1 MKADGDVPAKKLD
14 GIERV
19 IPRRE
24 RFRLPGLVVCIRD
37 FTKFFQEEE
46 IFGVPVLRAS
56 EKHGYFCDHPQPLS
70 QQLRTDRG
78 SERGW
83 HDGTNS
89 SARISLCL
97 DMERLLCHKRN
108 RDIRTS
114 GFPRLFEGVHSHF
127 NWNWAGWWR
136 TDQEPAR

>member
-56 EKHGYFCDHPQPLS
+56 EKHGYFAIIRSLS
-70 QQLRTDRG
+70 LNSFVQIVEAR
-78 SERGW
+78 E
-83 HDGTNS
+83 DGMMVLIHQH
-89 SARISLCL
+89 AYLC
-97 DMERLLCHKRN
+97 
-108 RDIRTS
+108 
-114 GFPRLFEGVHSHF
+114 
-127 NWNWAGWWR
+127 A
-136 TDQEPAR
+136 